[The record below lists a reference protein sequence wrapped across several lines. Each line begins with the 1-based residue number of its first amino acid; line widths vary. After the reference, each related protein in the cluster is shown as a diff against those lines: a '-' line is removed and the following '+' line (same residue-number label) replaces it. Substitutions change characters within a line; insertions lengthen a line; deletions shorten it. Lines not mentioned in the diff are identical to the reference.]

1 MYKTITFLVLITI
14 FISCKKSDSDSGS
27 DESDKNEKDKIK
39 TAHWLLGK
47 WEAQPSGG
55 TLTEIWKKANDSTY
69 NGQAY
74 FMKGTDTI
82 HNEKILLQQVEDQ
95 LSYNTAIKGQN
106 DDEPV
111 SFTLTDRNEKQLVFE
126 NIKHN
131 YPQKISYTQISKD
144 SLMTEISGM
153 QSGKLSSET
162 YIMLRTK

>member
-1 MYKTITFLVLITI
+1 MYKTITFLILITI

-39 TAHWLLGK
+39 TAHWLLGQ
-47 WEAQPSGG
+47 WEAQSGGG

-111 SFTLTDRNEKQLVFE
+111 SFILTDRNETQLLFE

-131 YPQKISYTQISKD
+131 YPQKISYTRISKD
-144 SLMTEISGM
+144 SLVTEISGM
-153 QSGKLSSET
+153 QSGKLSSEK